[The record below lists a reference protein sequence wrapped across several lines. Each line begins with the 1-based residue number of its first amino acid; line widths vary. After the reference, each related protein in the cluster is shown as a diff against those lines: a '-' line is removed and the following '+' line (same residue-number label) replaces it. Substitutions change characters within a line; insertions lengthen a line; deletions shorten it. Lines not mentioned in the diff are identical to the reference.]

1 MVRFSDETKTEM
13 VWWKDNIRLSYNDID
28 SIHGEPD
35 FIIFSDMSRRPATQE
50 AYNCYIKRWEAYAM
64 SHSISL
70 LQPSSVDVANF
81 LAHLFTKGA
90 SHSAINIARSALS
103 PFLTPH
109 QDGPSIESHPE
120 VCKKL
125 KGLFESRPALPRY
138 NHTWDVDTV
147 LDYLSAMPDID
158 DMSLKEL
165 TL

>member
-1 MVRFSDETKTEM
+1 MVRFSDETKTET
-13 VWWKDNIRLSYNDID
+13 VWWKDNIRLSFNDID
-28 SIHGEPD
+28 SSHGETD
-35 FIIFSDMSRRPATQE
+35 FIIFSDMSWRPATQE
-50 AYNCYIKRWEAYAM
+50 AYNCYIKKWEAYAM

-120 VCKKL
+120 VCRKL

-138 NHTWDVDTV
+138 NHTRDVDTV